1 MEQEINGGV
10 YIVDTS
16 INMNR
21 IVVNNTLPSKADN
34 NIDANVKQSR
44 TNDSIKAAK
53 KVDEKELKHAVDRA
67 NNVLFKNNT
76 HLQFRIHDVTKDVMV
91 KIVDDETGDV
101 IKEIPPEKMLDLVA
115 KIWEIAGIIVDE
127 KR

>member
-1 MEQEINGGV
+1 M
-10 YIVDTS
+10 DTS
-16 INMNR
+16 VNINR
-21 IVVNNTLPSKADN
+21 IVVNNTLPSKPDN

-44 TNDSIKAAK
+44 TDDSIKAAK
-53 KVDEKELKHAVDRA
+53 KVDGKELKHAVDRA

-76 HLQFRIHDVTKDVMV
+76 HLQFKIHDVTKDVMV